1 MKRTLAR
8 IIESAFD
15 LDEFKEALEAEV
27 AERIDYSSIA
37 ASVLDRYEDE
47 FASSCVD
54 AAEEYISC
62 L

>member
-1 MKRTLAR
+1 MRKAISR

-15 LDEFKEALEAEV
+15 LDAFKEALEEEV
-27 AERIDYSSIA
+27 SDRIDYSSIA

-47 FASSCVD
+47 FAQASVD
-54 AAEEYISC
+54 AAEEFISC